1 MVGFRAP
8 NKEEFQK
15 MKPFAKPFTAPK
27 LVNPKE
33 KIQDKPRGTNL
44 PIRGQ

>member
-1 MVGFRAP
+1 MTAFRTP
-8 NKEEFQK
+8 SRDDFQR
-15 MKPFAKPFTAPK
+15 MKPIAKPFTPPK

-33 KIQDKPRGTNL
+33 KVLDKPRNVNL

>member
-1 MVGFRAP
+1 MTGFRTP
-8 NKEEFQK
+8 TKEEFQK
-15 MKPFAKPFTAPK
+15 MKPLAKPFTAPK

-33 KIQDKPRGTNL
+33 KVQDKNRGVNL

>member
-1 MVGFRAP
+1 MSAFRTP
-8 NKEEFQK
+8 SRDDFQRL
-15 MKPFAKPFTAPK
+15 KPLAKPFTAPK

-33 KIQDKPRGTNL
+33 KVAEKPSNINL